1 MDDTLVLGGGI
12 ELTGFKEL
20 DRAQVVVVKKIV
32 GSYARKFSDRSE
44 KFEKLGLTMKKVGNS
59 QFEVHGKL
67 TDNGKVNTSE
77 VTGQN
82 IFVVMD
88 SVLKKLEN
96 QK

>member
-1 MDDTLVLGGGI
+1 MGDSLVLGGGI
-12 ELTGFKEL
+12 ELAGFREL
-20 DRAQVVVVKKIV
+20 DRSQMVVVKKIV

-59 QFEVHGKL
+59 KFEIHGKI

-77 VTGQN
+77 VTELN
-82 IFVVMD
+82 IFVGLD
-88 SVLKKLEN
+88 KVLKKLEN